1 MNQKSILKIN
11 INPIFNVQI
20 AITTLKNKTHN
31 PTQIIKS
38 FQEKNTHQ
46 TKIIVSK
53 QSKNHTQ

>member
-1 MNQKSILKIN
+1 MNKKSILKIN
-11 INPIFNVQI
+11 INPIFNFQI

-46 TKIIVSK
+46 TKTIMSK
-53 QSKNHTQ
+53 Q